1 MGPTGATSISTALTI
16 LTALS
21 SLHLGCIPINY
32 PIFHT
37 GKPFFHSL
45 STTVTRV
52 AVRLI
57 SLFTLLWLAPAIYS
71 LPHLTLVSLLPL
83 SCPLSLSLSLS
94 LACSDVL
101 LAALLASGI
110 CHWCHTSA
118 FSLSSIFLPLLQKLL
133 SLSLSV
139 PVITFLSFIV
149 VVVVVVVVW
158 LKRAFNI
165 IKSHKC

>member
-71 LPHLTLVSLLPL
+71 LPPLTLASLLPL
-83 SCPLSLSLSLS
+83 SCSLSLS